1 MNEFDMTMF
10 EKISGDILH
19 DYNYVS
25 KVCYSL
31 FDSLPIYGY
40 IIDRNLIIYDILGG
54 TNPEKTQKAKLM
66 IGENSRLTL
75 EQTNLNLLIK
85 AIDLSI
91 VNKRREKVEFSVV
104 YNNEK
109 SYYSAVMNPFEDNKV
124 MMLLYCIDDNVAY
137 VKSLVDAKLKA
148 EEDAQNKI
156 NYFANMSHE
165 IRTPLNAI
173 TGFADLLV
181 NEADPMIQ
189 KQYTEIIKNNSNMLM
204 TLVNEVLSLSRVES
218 GKTEMVFVKVRME
231 EFIDELSQ
239 IHMGMM
245 PKGVKLKVIQPK
257 ENIIFRTDRNRL
269 MEVMFNFLSNAIK
282 HTRKGLITIV
292 MEIKDKKLILSV
304 KDTGE
309 GIPKEKQT
317 LVFERFIKVD
327 EHSSGTGLGLP
338 ICDAIVKRLGG
349 KIEYQSEIGKGST
362 FSVIF
367 PYNEGE

>member
-1 MNEFDMTMF
+1 
-10 EKISGDILH
+10 
-19 DYNYVS
+19 
-25 KVCYSL
+25 
-31 FDSLPIYGY
+31 
-40 IIDRNLIIYDILGG
+40 
-54 TNPEKTQKAKLM
+54 
-66 IGENSRLTL
+66 
-75 EQTNLNLLIK
+75 
-85 AIDLSI
+85 
-91 VNKRREKVEFSVV
+91 
-104 YNNEK
+104 
-109 SYYSAVMNPFEDNKV
+109 
-124 MMLLYCIDDNVAY
+124 
-137 VKSLVDAKLKA
+137 
-148 EEDAQNKI
+148 
-156 NYFANMSHE
+156 
-165 IRTPLNAI
+165 
-173 TGFADLLV
+173 
-181 NEADPMIQ
+181 
-189 KQYTEIIKNNSNMLM
+189 
-204 TLVNEVLSLSRVES
+204 
-218 GKTEMVFVKVRME
+218 
-231 EFIDELSQ
+231 
-239 IHMGMM
+239 
-245 PKGVKLKVIQPK
+245 VIQPK